1 MENFLFVLYLLGSG
15 NLCALAYEV
24 SKAPGFNHQMT
35 SAGSYLMGM
44 VFRLGVYCYYG
55 SEITSESLKVGE
67 ALYFSDWLGAPM
79 AFKQH
84 CVLVIARSHRP
95 VRFTAG
101 KFGTLSLDTYSKIIN
116 TAYSYFMLLRKMQSV

>member
-55 SEITSESLKVGE
+55 SEITSEVSAPDCAAHNQLQPESGGG
-67 ALYFSDWLGAPM
+67 ALLQRLAGGTHGLQAALRSGDSTLAPP
-79 AFKQH
+79 
-84 CVLVIARSHRP
+84 RP
-95 VRFTAG
+95 LHGRQVWHAVSG
-101 KFGTLSLDTYSKIIN
+101 H
-116 TAYSYFMLLRKMQSV
+116 LLQDH